1 MYLYRK
7 VYVQNWDHHTPE
19 QKWTIT
25 ATRGDGT
32 TLDTTGVC
40 YLQYQ
45 VAYWRKANAIH
56 NWFVKEC
63 GNGID
68 ECQPIYVSEE
78 KLREL
83 LDICKEVKRL
93 AHLEAVPNGR
103 EVAELSMVDASFTYS
118 KAKQITNAAEIA
130 QILPSASGF
139 FFGSTEYD
147 QYYLEDIDLTI
158 KQLEKALENSDD
170 DFTYQASW

>member
-7 VYVQNWDHHTPE
+7 VYVQNWDHYTPE

-32 TLDTTGVC
+32 KLDTTGVC

-56 NWFVKEC
+56 NWIVKRC
-63 GNGID
+63 AHGID
-68 ECQPIYVSEE
+68 ECQPIYVSTEHL
-78 KLREL
+78 KRLLEL
-83 LDICKEVKRL
+83 CKEVKEL
-93 AHLEAVPNGR
+93 AKLEEVPTGKARQITNPAD
-103 EVAELSMVDASFTYS
+103 VAEL
-118 KAKQITNAAEIA
+118 
-130 QILPSASGF
+130 LPSASGF

-147 QYYLEDIDLTI
+147 QYYLEDIELTI